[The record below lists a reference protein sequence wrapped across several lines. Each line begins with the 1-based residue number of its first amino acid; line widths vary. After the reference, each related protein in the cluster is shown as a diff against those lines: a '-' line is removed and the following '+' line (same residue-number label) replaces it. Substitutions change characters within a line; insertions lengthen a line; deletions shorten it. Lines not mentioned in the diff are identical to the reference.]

1 MNQPKSPLGPK
12 GRIPTAGI
20 KPGIKP
26 GVRPVANTTQSTP
39 APSMGPPPWY
49 KKKYLVYPKFQM
61 TLILL
66 NSVVTLILF
75 ILTSLLVVRS
85 NLFLENV
92 VRQAKLPA
100 QDVFIQILDQQL
112 KSLMGYMAVTVFIA
126 VTVTG
131 LLTLLISHKLA
142 GPMIKLRR
150 YFGDIEKSGNITEDL
165 YFRGSDFFQDLPPT
179 INRALKALKKK

>member
-1 MNQPKSPLGPK
+1 MNQPKAPLRPK
-12 GRIPTAGI
+12 AVLPQR
-20 KPGIKP
+20 KPGMPMNSAAPSSTSKSTEP
-26 GVRPVANTTQSTP
+26 VRPS
-39 APSMGPPPWY
+39 GPPPWY

-66 NSVVTLILF
+66 NSVVTLVLF
-75 ILTSLLVVRS
+75 VMTSLLVVRS

-112 KSLMGYMAVTVFIA
+112 RSLMGYMGLTVFIA
-126 VTVTG
+126 VTITG

-150 YFGDIEKSGNITEDL
+150 YFSEIEKNGNVNEEL
-165 YFRGSDFFQDLPPT
+165 RFRESDFFQDLPPT
-179 INRALKALKKK
+179 INRALHSLKRK